1 MHLFPHKIQFPASH
15 TRPRTIRPRALI
27 CLCVALLCFALPA
40 VQIHA
45 DETTPA
51 ETTIYNRAE
60 ATYSDSTGLTFS
72 TVSPTVSVIV
82 RAVAMLAVTP
92 DESAPSAAV
101 TPRERI
107 TRLFQL
113 CNTGNTADLYTLTDF
128 TATSPATLVEL
139 RFDADDSGTLSPAD
153 TPAALNSTMSPRVA
167 PARCVGV
174 LATLDTNDIAQGSNL
189 TLNLT
194 ARSNVQAIGAGA
206 IDTGTIINTVG
217 RPAQLTSPVDPTLQP
232 LKLVEDQTRFTAN
245 PNQTLAYSISFRNSG
260 ETVARNV
267 VLRDP
272 LPGNLTYAPGTL
284 RLSRTLTQNTNA
296 TANILTDAE
305 DSDEGTLRG
314 ATLELRLAEVA
325 PAEVINFT
333 FSARVTGSAPPSS
346 GIVNTAELSASNASP
361 IRSSDTIVIITPRGT
376 IFAGR
381 SGTPVAGANIT
392 LLGENAARVL
402 TTPNTGTPPNEAN
415 DNPFVS
421 DANGNWSLVL
431 TPDQLDQIATPTT
444 YRLRVAATNFR
455 ARELELTIT
464 PTGGGLFTLTVRA
477 LDGQPVARFGSFELT
492 TENVRA
498 EALSA
503 LAFNI
508 PLFEASAL
516 ELTKS
521 VDKQNAEIGDTLS
534 YRLEVQNR
542 TSAALQSLQ
551 IRDVLPRGFHYAEGT
566 ARLQSGATSQS
577 IEPQV
582 TNQTLVFNLNSLAA
596 QSNATISY
604 RVRIGA
610 DTSEGAASNTA
621 LATATFPNGE
631 PITTMQAVATVR
643 VGRGVFSM
651 RQVILGRVFDDV
663 DKNNSFNPGDKPL
676 AGVRLYLTNGQS
688 ATTDSQG
695 MYNFP
700 AVDDGAL
707 VISLDPIT
715 LPAGSQLLE
724 GENRR
729 DRNSWTRLLRTPL
742 GGGGLLRQNFAV
754 RVNASTV
761 AENVNAPRA
770 ANALVGD
777 DDDAPNAAP
786 QSGIAR
792 EREKQKTNSK
802 SEISNLKS
810 EISNTTAP
818 RAGTYEEAATEA
830 VEAVAP
836 GDVVVLNPTPDALIR
851 TPALSVAARV
861 AEGWMTQL
869 TINNHLVPQEN
880 IGVQRQD
887 HKNRVA
893 TYEYVGIVLQPGA
906 NRVHIAAVSPAGKAA
921 TPKEFIVYGR
931 AAARRMTIEPERSE
945 LRSDGR
951 DSTTLHIKLYDERGN
966 PALDGT
972 VTIEVSAGR
981 LLSVASQNQSE
992 NLPANSNDTNHTANT
1007 TASNPPSTSPRTG
1020 ANTSS
1025 SSTTNAPDRNRLE
1038 AALAGSDTTNDL
1050 TATDT
1055 PTRQMLIQ
1063 TVDGEATVRL
1073 VAEGAPQKAL
1083 IRLAH
1088 GTLTAASEI
1097 RFAADVRPTILVGLA
1112 EASFGRAAPDNI
1124 LRGEDK
1130 AYRSHLSLF
1139 FRGKFLT
1146 DKNLLTLAYDSA
1158 RPINRTTGAS
1168 NRDRLFQ
1175 LDPLERVYPLFGDSS
1190 TRFDEARSNSKVYAR
1205 LDRDRSFAQ
1214 FGDFDTATVE
1224 PVAYST
1230 RTQVDTATN
1239 FIANNALSSVN
1250 ASVASLAL
1258 YQRRLTGVQLH
1269 LENKGGDYVTL
1280 SGARPDTAWAR
1291 DIFQGGTL
1299 ALIRL
1304 SHADVL
1310 LGSETVISETRDR
1323 RNPEIVIARTV
1334 LARSIDYNLDPLTGT
1349 IFFLR
1354 PTQSFDSQ
1362 LNLIQTIV
1370 TYEHRADDYTSS
1382 VYTARAQTSSGVLRR
1397 LGLRA
1402 GLSAAVERR
1411 AEGFG
1416 NYTLGGI
1423 DIEKSLPNKGTARF
1437 EFATSRGTL
1446 DLGAGF
1452 LNTSLTVG
1460 DEALTRTVGQ
1470 SANGNAFRF
1479 ELNQP
1484 LGFYQTTLRADYTRT
1499 GQGFFN
1505 PFGSTQAAGSSRA
1518 AVLFDMRPRAS
1529 STVRFSFTNERN
1541 QTANVDNSRSTVSA
1555 LYTEQLNDKLRVG
1568 VGLDHR
1574 EFNDAT
1580 NDREVSSNLVTVAA
1594 EYRPFDKLEITAKR
1608 EQNIGDADPTYPDA
1622 TTLTARYQINPA
1634 ARLFFT
1640 QRLASAPIVPIAD
1653 LVSTGF
1659 AGTVSR
1665 RETAV
1670 GIETQ
1675 IGRATAVNGRYQ
1687 IENGINGTDSF
1698 AVIGLTN
1705 RLPISK
1711 QFSIDTAFERGFL
1724 LAGNGESFTGG
1735 SVGFGW
1741 QAGEDFRSS
1750 ARYEIRDRNGLG
1762 QIFTLGAAG
1771 KIGDDIT
1778 TLARFQM
1785 GRTTTDGGTINN
1797 TKIEDRHNSVM
1808 QATAAL
1814 AYRPLH
1820 NDRAA
1825 LLFSYTHRSLEA
1837 SGIAGRAPVS
1847 DIADT
1852 LSADGLYQLRPDT
1865 EIYGRFALRR
1875 SADGRD
1881 DVAYVSTMTYLTQAR
1896 LAQRLGSRFDVAG
1909 EARLLFQPVTGSY
1922 RESLGAEVG
1931 YWLLPDLRLGGGY
1944 NFTSLSGSAT
1954 PSADNFFGAR
1964 RGFYFTI
1971 SSKLSNLF
1979 NLFGTSRTGLDG
1991 TSTPAAATK
2000 PTADTTAPS
2009 TAPQKEED

>member
-1 MHLFPHKIQFPASH
+1 MHFFSSKVQSPAPR
-15 TRPRTIRPRALI
+15 TRPHTIRFRALI
-27 CLCVALLCFALPA
+27 GALFALLCLTLPA
-40 VQIHA
+40 VNLHA
-45 DETTPA
+45 DETTAA

-60 ATYSDSTGLTFS
+60 ATYADSTGLTFS
-72 TVSPTVSVIV
+72 IFSPTVSVTV

-92 DESAPSAAV
+92 DEAAPSASV

-107 TRLFQL
+107 TRLFQV
-113 CNTGNTADLYTLTDF
+113 CNTGNTADLYTLTGF
-128 TATSPATLVEL
+128 TATAPAALVEL
-139 RFDADDSGTLSPAD
+139 RFDIDDSGTLTPAD
-153 TPAALNSTMSPRVA
+153 TLAALGSTMSPRVA
-167 PARCVGV
+167 PARCIGV
-174 LATLDTNDIAQGSNL
+174 LATLDTNDITQGSNL
-189 TLNLT
+189 TLTLT

-206 IDTGTIINTVG
+206 IDSGTIINTVG
-217 RPAQLTSPVDPTLQP
+217 RPAQFTSPVDPTLQP

-245 PNQTLAYSISFRNSG
+245 QNQTLAYSIAFRNSG
-260 ETVARNV
+260 ETIARNV

-272 LPGNLTYAPGTL
+272 LPGNLTYVPGTL
-284 RLSRTLTQNTNA
+284 RLARTLTTNTNA
-296 TANILTDAE
+296 VAKTLTDAE

-325 PAEVINFT
+325 PAEIINLT
-333 FSARVTGSAPPSS
+333 FSARVTNSTPSS
-346 GIVNTAELSASNASP
+346 IGIVNTAELSASNASP

-381 SGTPVAGANIT
+381 SGAPIAGANIT
-392 LLGENAARVL
+392 LLDANLAAPVR
-402 TTPNTGTPPNEAN
+402 TTPNIGNAPNEAN
-415 DNPFVS
+415 DNPFAS

-431 TPDQLDQIATPTT
+431 TPDQLDQIGTQTT

-455 ARELELTIT
+455 TRDLELTLT

-477 LDGQPVARFGSFELT
+477 LDNQPISRFGSFELT

-498 EALSA
+498 DALSA
-503 LAFNI
+503 LAFNV

-542 TSAALQSLQ
+542 TSAALTALQ

-566 ARLQSGATSQS
+566 ARIQSGATARP

-582 TNQTLVFNLNSLAA
+582 TNQTLIFDLNSLAA
-596 QSNATISY
+596 NSNATISY

-610 DTSEGAASNTA
+610 DTAEGAASNTA
-621 LATATFPNGE
+621 IATATFPNGE

-643 VGRGVFSM
+643 VGRGVFSV

-663 DKNNSFNPGDKPL
+663 DGDNSFNAGDKPL

-724 GENRR
+724 RDNNKR

-754 RVNASTV
+754 RVNASAV
-761 AENVNAPRA
+761 ADNIINSPRT
-770 ANALVGD
+770 ANALVD
-777 DDDAPNAAP
+777 DNDDAPNDAP
-786 QSGIAR
+786 QSGVAR
-792 EREKQKTNSK
+792 ARDKGSSNA
-802 SEISNLKS
+802 EISTLKS
-810 EISNTTAP
+810 DVSNLAAR
-818 RAGTYEEAATEA
+818 RAGTYEEVSTEA
-830 VEAVAP
+830 VAIVAP
-836 GDVVVLNPTPDALIR
+836 GDVVVLNLTPDALVR
-851 TPALSVAARV
+851 TPALSVVARV
-861 AEGWMTQL
+861 AEGWTTQL
-869 TINNHLVPQEN
+869 KINNHPVPQEN

-887 HKNRVA
+887 HKNRVT

-906 NRVHIAAVSPAGKAA
+906 NRVNIAAVSSAGKAA
-921 TPKEFIVYGR
+921 TPKDFVVYGR
-931 AAARRMTIEPERSE
+931 AAARRMTIQPERSE

-951 DSTTLHIKLYDERGN
+951 DATLLHIKLYDERGN

-981 LLSVASQNQSE
+981 LFAATFQNSSE
-992 NLPANSNDTNHTANT
+992 NPSVNSNDTNLTPTT
-1007 TASNPPSTSPRTG
+1007 TASNSASTSHRTG
-1020 ANTSS
+1020 AKTSS
-1025 SSTTNAPDRNRLE
+1025 SSTTNAPDRRNLE
-1038 AALAGSDTTNDL
+1038 TALTDND
-1050 TATDT
+1050 ANAIAVTDV

-1073 VAEGAPQKAL
+1073 VAEGAPQKAS
-1083 IRLAH
+1083 IRSAS
-1088 GTLTAASEI
+1088 GTLEAVSEI
-1097 RFAADVRPTILVGLA
+1097 RFAPDVRPAILVGLA
-1112 EASFGRAAPDNI
+1112 EASFGRAAPDNV

-1175 LDPLERVYPLFGDSS
+1175 LDPLDRVYPLFGDSS

-1205 LDRDRSFAQ
+1205 LDRNRSFAQ

-1224 PVAYST
+1224 PIAYST
-1230 RTQVDTATN
+1230 RTQVDSATN
-1239 FIANNALSSVN
+1239 FIANNALANAN
-1250 ASVASLAL
+1250 ASAARLAL

-1269 LENKGGDYVTL
+1269 LENTRGDYVTL
-1280 SGARPDTAWAR
+1280 SGARPDTAWSR

-1304 SHADVL
+1304 SHADML

-1323 RNPEIVIARTV
+1323 RNPEIVIERTV

-1362 LNLIQTIV
+1362 LNLVNTVV
-1370 TYEHRADDYTSS
+1370 TYEHRADDYSSS
-1382 VYTARAQTSSGVLRR
+1382 VYTARAQTSSGIMRR

-1402 GLSAAVERR
+1402 GVSAAVERR
-1411 AEGFG
+1411 PEGFG

-1423 DIEKSLPNKGTARF
+1423 DIEKSLPRKGTARF

-1446 DLGAGF
+1446 DLSAGF
-1452 LNTSLTVG
+1452 LNTSLTPG

-1470 SANGNAFRF
+1470 AANGNAFRF
-1479 ELNQP
+1479 ELTQP
-1484 LGFYQTTLRADYTRT
+1484 LGFYQATLRADYTRT

-1541 QTANVDNSRSTVSA
+1541 QTANVDNSRTTVSA
-1555 LYTEQLNDKLRVG
+1555 LYTEQLNDKLRLG

-1574 EFNDAT
+1574 EFNDTT
-1580 NDREVSSNLVTVAA
+1580 NDKEVSSNLVTVGA
-1594 EYRPFDKLEITAKR
+1594 EYRPTEKLEITAKR
-1608 EQNIGDADPTYPDA
+1608 EQNISDADPTYPDA

-1659 AGTVSR
+1659 AGTGSR

-1705 RLPISK
+1705 RLSISK
-1711 QFSIDTAFERGFL
+1711 QFSLDTAFERGFL

-1735 SVGFGW
+1735 SFGLGW
-1741 QAGEDFRSS
+1741 QAGDNFRSS
-1750 ARYEIRDRNGLG
+1750 ARYEVRDRNGLG
-1762 QIFTLGAAG
+1762 QIFTIGAAG
-1771 KIGDDIT
+1771 KIGDDLT

-1785 GRTTTDGGTINN
+1785 GRTTTDGGTRNGAA
-1797 TKIEDRHNSVM
+1797 IEDRHNSVM

-1837 SGIAGRAPVS
+1837 SGIAGREPVS

-1881 DVAYVSTMTYLTQAR
+1881 DVAYVSTMTYMTQAR
-1896 LAQRLGSRFDVAG
+1896 LAQRIGSRFDVAG
-1909 EARLLFQPVTGSY
+1909 EARFLFQPVTSSY

-1931 YWLLPDLRLGGGY
+1931 YWLLPDLRIGGGY
-1944 NFTSLSGSAT
+1944 NLTSLSGSAT
-1954 PSADNFFGAR
+1954 TSADNFFGAR

-1979 NLFGTSRTGLDG
+1979 NLFGTSRAGLDG
-1991 TSTPAAATK
+1991 TTTPAA
-2000 PTADTTAPS
+2000 TTAA
-2009 TAPQKEED
+2009 APEQQIERDGRQ